1 MNTSPVPQ
9 IPIGVNKHLDL
20 TKCAKAGCLRTPQW
34 KFSFLYMTQFGPLPL
49 IPRECGVCELHR
61 AAAEAL
67 LPVFADAFAEIEHNG
82 QRITVDRDKS
92 RCLFEPLPKP
102 C

>member
-1 MNTSPVPQ
+1 M
-9 IPIGVNKHLDL
+9 HLDL
-20 TKCAKAGCLRTPQW
+20 TKCAKAGCPNKPTF

-49 IPRECGVCELHR
+49 IPRECGVCDLHR

-67 LPVFADAFAEIEHNG
+67 LPVFADAFAEVKIGAEAVK
-82 QRITVDRDKS
+82 VDSSRF